1 MIGYDDY
8 QKYPEGNVQA
18 WYWLVQIPYSFNKK
32 FLNIKKLIIIY
43 INEKFLTAVE
53 WTEMLHWE
61 YIEDLYTYR
70 ETKPE
75 NQDVEVCAEIFYY
88 SNDSWL
94 ILLFIKQIH

>member
-53 WTEMLHWE
+53 
-61 YIEDLYTYR
+61 
-70 ETKPE
+70 
-75 NQDVEVCAEIFYY
+75 
-88 SNDSWL
+88 
-94 ILLFIKQIH
+94 